1 MKAIGTAVLA
11 AFTILPV
18 MPWHAILGAEPPGR
32 TTTVPRDARF
42 ENGNDPAPPNAGDLP
57 RREVAGWRIDGL
69 YNDGARRLLLLD
81 DGRRILFE
89 PVAGDVPDRFVD
101 ATGHWLLHGTLGRY
115 RVSEAGGRQAQFV
128 ASVRQRVGA
137 PAMPGRQ
144 RHPHDCPLDCDSTA
158 DDAGPGFTDG
168 PGIPG
173 ATRLDVRP
181 ASCRS
186 YFVDYP
192 PIDRGTHIEAAL
204 TRHPAFASAVP
215 TVRSFPLVDW
225 ISDTELIV
233 LHSRDLASRY
243 LDASRDPDAL
253 YDRLL
258 ADGEAI
264 QRDIVDGLAIDGGIL
279 VRESG
284 AQTHLAP
291 DPPRQPVL
299 AMVVR
304 DGLVSPSQLAQ
315 IRRAEADLARRHGIE
330 LRVIEIP

>member
-1 MKAIGTAVLA
+1 MKAIRAAALA
-11 AFTILPV
+11 AFAVLPIG
-18 MPWHAILGAEPPGR
+18 PWHAVPGAEQSGR
-32 TTTVPRDARF
+32 STTESQAVRF
-42 ENGNDPAPPNAGDLP
+42 RHADDRASAKGGDLP
-57 RREVAGWRIDGL
+57 RRKVLAWRIDGL
-69 YNDGARRLLLLD
+69 YTDGARRLLLLD

-89 PVAGDVPDRFVD
+89 PVAGGASDRFVD
-101 ATGHWLLHGTLGRY
+101 ATGDWQLHGTLGRY
-115 RVSEAGGRQAQFV
+115 RVSEAGGHRAQFV
-128 ASVRQRVGA
+128 AS
-137 PAMPGRQ
+137 GRQ
-144 RHPHDCPLDCDSTA
+144 RASVSATRDRQRDSHDCPLDCDNTDS
-158 DDAGPGFTDG
+158 GFTDE
-168 PGIPG
+168 PGMPG
-173 ATRLDVRP
+173 ATRLDLRP

-186 YFVDYP
+186 YFTDYP
-192 PIDRGTHIEAAL
+192 PIDRGSHIEAAM
-204 TRHPAFASAVP
+204 TRHAVLAGAVP

-225 ISDTELIV
+225 IGETELIV

-243 LDASRDPDAL
+243 LDGSRDPDAL

-264 QRDIVDGLAIDGGIL
+264 QRDIVDRLAVEGGIL

-284 AQTHLAP
+284 AETHLAA

-315 IRRAEADLARRHGIE
+315 IRRAEAELARRHGIE